1 MKAEI
6 KYFSDDMLSINLDN
20 CSEKNIFNKTKI
32 LLEKIWGKNSKYE
45 LDEFLISILL
55 ESTVDVIKKTEKTSK
70 LLYKLGYE
78 VFIEKNLQ
86 NDIDEFNNRIYEI
99 KENEIAM
106 AEIKNNNYS
115 KTEYDKYQKKLDNL
129 LVIKLRDYQ
138 YKSSY
143 LLSSTGYGFEFSVPG
158 SGKTIIAYSSYAY
171 LKSEGIVDR
180 LLIVGPKNSYNAWYE
195 EYITCFGKTPDFIN
209 LSDMDTESV
218 RAYLNS
224 SSQNHHEINLINIE
238 KVRNLEKHLNKFV
251 KYGKILFVVD
261 EGHKIKNPNS
271 KSSSAVLK
279 IGENLKY
286 KFLLTGTPM
295 PNGYEDL
302 FALTNFIISEYNVL
316 PFSYLDLKRLTKK
329 SDAEDEEQK
338 IMAAMFPYF
347 SRVSKRFLVEKGE
360 LKNPII
366 SRISNIKMDSNQQEI
381 YDFLDGLY
389 DTYKN
394 SVDNE
399 FLISLMKAIV
409 IRKMQVSSNPILLK
423 KKINKVI
430 DDMIYD
436 LVPNINE
443 EENPDSNMIELRIQL
458 EKADGIIM
466 KELNTSALAKKV
478 KQLNNFSNNMK
489 NNRAVEEAIKLIE
502 LGKKVIIWDTFVENM
517 YAVANLFK
525 IKVGIINGNVV
536 GSERQSILDEFRNGD
551 LQVLIASPATLAE
564 SISLH
569 KTCQHAIYLNRNYNA
584 AQFIQSKDRIHRIN
598 MPLGTTAHYIYLMN
612 DGTIDSNIDER
623 LEKKESRMLRILD
636 QNDLSIGDIENST
649 YSIMTEDDIK
659 SAF

>member
-1 MKAEI
+1 
-6 KYFSDDMLSINLDN
+6 
-20 CSEKNIFNKTKI
+20 
-32 LLEKIWGKNSKYE
+32 
-45 LDEFLISILL
+45 
-55 ESTVDVIKKTEKTSK
+55 
-70 LLYKLGYE
+70 
-78 VFIEKNLQ
+78 
-86 NDIDEFNNRIYEI
+86 
-99 KENEIAM
+99 
-106 AEIKNNNYS
+106 
-115 KTEYDKYQKKLDNL
+115 
-129 LVIKLRDYQ
+129 
-138 YKSSY
+138 
-143 LLSSTGYGFEFSVPG
+143 
-158 SGKTIIAYSSYAY
+158 
-171 LKSEGIVDR
+171 
-180 LLIVGPKNSYNAWYE
+180 
-195 EYITCFGKTPDFIN
+195 
-209 LSDMDTESV
+209 
-218 RAYLNS
+218 
-224 SSQNHHEINLINIE
+224 
-238 KVRNLEKHLNKFV
+238 
-251 KYGKILFVVD
+251 
-261 EGHKIKNPNS
+261 
-271 KSSSAVLK
+271 
-279 IGENLKY
+279 
-286 KFLLTGTPM
+286 
-295 PNGYEDL
+295 
-302 FALTNFIISEYNVL
+302 
-316 PFSYLDLKRLTKK
+316 
-329 SDAEDEEQK
+329 
-338 IMAAMFPYF
+338 
-347 SRVSKRFLVEKGE
+347 
-360 LKNPII
+360 
-366 SRISNIKMDSNQQEI
+366 
-381 YDFLDGLY
+381 
-389 DTYKN
+389 
-394 SVDNE
+394 
-399 FLISLMKAIV
+399 MKAIV